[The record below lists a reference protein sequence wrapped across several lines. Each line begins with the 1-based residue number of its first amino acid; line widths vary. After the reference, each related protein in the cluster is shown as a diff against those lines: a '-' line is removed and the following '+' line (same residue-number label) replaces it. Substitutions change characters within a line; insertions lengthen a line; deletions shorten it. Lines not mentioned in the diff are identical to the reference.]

1 MGGTCG
7 TQGNL
12 EMDTGFWW
20 GKLEERNH
28 AEDVGAVRNI
38 ILKGS

>member
-1 MGGTCG
+1 
-7 TQGNL
+7 
-12 EMDTGFWW
+12 MDTGLWW

-28 AEDVGAVRNI
+28 AEDLDAGRKI